1 MTHSRPSVSRRS
13 LFKGAAAMSVGL
25 SFAGLPVVQI
35 RRANAQ
41 QTTVTWMSNQRHDK
55 AVKEDLFARFAEQ
68 SGIKV
73 EMQIFADEYPD
84 QLKLAFESGNPPDMF
99 NMSQPRQQAE
109 AGWAEPLDDYLAAT
123 PGLQESFIPGSF
135 LPNQGIYGGK
145 IHGLPM
151 YAQTMRLYYNKTL
164 FTKAGL
170 DPAAPPTTWT
180 QLREFSKAI
189 SDKGEGAYGLI
200 LGDKF
205 PWVWEMNVAFL
216 ANGGGAYK
224 FDWAQNAFNFNQQPI
239 KDGLQLFVDMNADGG
254 IFPGIHTLTDDDAR
268 QQFSIGMAGMIIGGS
283 WNPGVFNDQFSS
295 TEDWD
300 TAELPMPDS
309 GEAGRIRQYIGD
321 RYTISAQS
329 QNKEACWE
337 VLKWL
342 YSAEVMTEMYTRG
355 MGVMGVAAA
364 NTGVSEVRGISKL
377 APTER
382 DVIPPPE
389 PELPTITPDW
399 VTVFQ
404 GIYDDGGSTADEKL
418 NGLTETYN
426 KTYEDAVAAGSLVKE
441 DYLVADWNGLTWTAG
456 GGAPAA
462 SPEASPTT

>member
-1 MTHSRPSVSRRS
+1 MKRSSPSVSRRN
-13 LFKGAAAMSVGL
+13 LVRGAVATSVGL
-25 SFAGLPVVQI
+25 SFAGLPVVQV
-35 RRANAQ
+35 RRASAQ
-41 QTTVTWMSNQRHDK
+41 ETKVTWMSNQRHDR
-55 AVKEDLFARFAEQ
+55 AVKEDLFARFAEE
-68 SGIKV
+68 SGITV

-99 NMSQPRQQAE
+99 NLNQPRQQAE

-164 FTKAGL
+164 FSNSGL
-170 DPAAPPTTWT
+170 DPEAPPTTWT
-180 QLREFSKAI
+180 QMREFAKAI
-189 SDKGEGAYGLI
+189 SDNSGGAYGLI
-200 LGDKF
+200 MGDKF
-205 PWVWEMNVAFL
+205 PWVWEMYVAFL

-224 FDWAQNAFNFNQQPI
+224 FDWAANQYNFNQQPI
-239 KDGLQLFVDMNADGG
+239 KDALQLYVDSNAEGG
-254 IFPGIHTLTDDDAR
+254 MFPGIHTLTDDDAR

-295 TEDWD
+295 TEDWE
-300 TAELPMPDS
+300 TALMPLPD
-309 GEAGRIRQYIGD
+309 AGLTGRFKQYIGD

-329 QNKEACWE
+329 ANKEACWE

-342 YSAEVMTEMYTRG
+342 YSEEIMTEMYARG

-364 NTGVSEVRGISKL
+364 NTGVSEVRGISAL
-377 APTER
+377 APTAN

-404 GIYDDGGSTADEKL
+404 GIYDDGGSTADAKL
-418 NGLTETYN
+418 DELTTVYNQTYA
-426 KTYEDAVAAGSLVKE
+426 DAVADGSLVAE
-441 DYLVADWNGLTWTAG
+441 DYLFADWDGMTWTPS
-456 GGAPAA
+456 PAA
-462 SPEASPTT
+462 SPEATPTA